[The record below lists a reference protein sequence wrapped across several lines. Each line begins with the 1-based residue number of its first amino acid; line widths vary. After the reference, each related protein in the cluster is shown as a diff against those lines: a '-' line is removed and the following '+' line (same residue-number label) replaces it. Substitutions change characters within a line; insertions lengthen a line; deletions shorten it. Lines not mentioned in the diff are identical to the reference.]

1 MQTPKKVSHSTLG
14 KLQLTTVHHELPLKL
29 PRPPNT
35 ITTLSAPT
43 SCFNR
48 SDEVLQLLGIRNALL
63 TIHSSTPKSLHS
75 HYSQKKSGRLE
86 SRPLAYFQLNSETF
100 NTCRDRRRDQLS
112 CQPSAFQQPMHR
124 WSTTRSRHLQHC

>member
-1 MQTPKKVSHSTLG
+1 MQTLKKVSHSTLG

-75 HYSQKKSGRLE
+75 RYSQKKAADLKADRLLIF
-86 SRPLAYFQLNSETF
+86 S
-100 NTCRDRRRDQLS
+100 
-112 CQPSAFQQPMHR
+112 
-124 WSTTRSRHLQHC
+124 